1 MIRFRLGDTNVRVHA
16 LALLMLALSF
26 ALGARAELAAM
37 LTALFLHEGAHLLAA
52 RLLRVR
58 VEGLDLMPFGG
69 ALTLE
74 NPYRLGRGQLLGVSL
89 AGPLCNLLGLVAAA
103 ALAWW
108 NVLPPLFALELM
120 RFHTMLGAFNLLP
133 VRPLDGGRA
142 LYLAAAWLFGPAAG
156 ERAARW
162 TGTATALGVV
172 VCLEELMRRTG
183 GSLWLLPAMAGF
195 FMAAWREIF
204 VK

>member
-1 MIRFRLGDTNVRVHA
+1 MEPTSTPSTMSTDIRISPGVCLLVGWFAAINGWQLLAAVLGAAAIHEAGHYAALRLLGTRI
-16 LALLMLALSF
+16 LGLRIGLLGAVLETDSTALSY
-26 ALGARAELAAM
+26 GGELAAVLAGPVANLLSAVV
-37 LTALFLHEGAHLLAA
+37 LTALGLEMAAGAHL
-52 RLLRVR
+52 V
-58 VEGLDLMPFGG
+58 
-69 ALTLE
+69 
-74 NPYRLGRGQLLGVSL
+74 
-89 AGPLCNLLGLVAAA
+89 
-103 ALAWW
+103 
-108 NVLPPLFALELM
+108 
-120 RFHTMLGAFNLLP
+120 LGAFNLLP

>member
-74 NPYRLGRGQLLGVSL
+74 NPYRMGSGSRGSAGVVER
-89 AGPLCNLLGLVAAA
+89 PAA
-103 ALAWW
+103 
-108 NVLPPLFALELM
+108 
-120 RFHTMLGAFNLLP
+120 P
-133 VRPLDGGRA
+133 VR
-142 LYLAAAWLFGPAAG
+142 AG
-156 ERAARW
+156 ADAFSHH
-162 TGTATALGVV
+162 V
-172 VCLEELMRRTG
+172 
-183 GSLWLLPAMAGF
+183 GS
-195 FMAAWREIF
+195 I
-204 VK
+204 